1 MELFLSTENAT
12 LNFWSDCISSICFS
26 QAPRVIIYPS
36 AFGDADEIQSGQ
48 MHPT

>member
-1 MELFLSTENAT
+1 MLH
-12 LNFWSDCISSICFS
+12 WISEVTAFRVYASLKP
-26 QAPRVIIYPS
+26 PRVIIYPS